1 MSDIITSASDALG
14 IEHASDAEPTRIG
27 FLLVDGFALL
37 SYASVI
43 EAFRL
48 ANLVAKCSLYTWR
61 HISLGDDLIRASNGA
76 NIVAENRVGE
86 DLDLDVL
93 LVCAAYKPQLDDE
106 TTHGWLRRMATRVKR
121 VGGVSGGPVILARAG
136 LLNGYRCT
144 IHWDHLPAFT
154 ETFPDVRVEPS
165 LFVIDRNRL
174 TCAGGIAGLDMAI
187 DLIGRDHGTALATRV
202 GEWCIRTEA
211 RTGAGAQ
218 RASPSE
224 RYGVRNGKL
233 LRVLVHMESNVEAPA
248 TRAEL
253 AGLVGVSVRQLERL
267 FAAHLHTTLK
277 AVYQSI
283 RLAHAD
289 KLLRQTAMSVTEISV
304 ACGFTSQRHFSR
316 QFKNQFGRS
325 PSRQRL

>member
-1 MSDIITSASDALG
+1 MNTSASDAL
-14 IEHASDAEPTRIG
+14 HKKLANDAGPTRIG
-27 FLLVDGFALL
+27 FLLIDGFALL

-43 EAFRL
+43 EPFRAANTL
-48 ANLVAKCSLYTWR
+48 AKRTLYSWK
-61 HISLGDDLIRASNGA
+61 HISVGGDLIRASNGVH
-76 NIVAENRVGE
+76 IVAESRVGE

-93 LVCAAYKPQLDDE
+93 LVCAGGNPSEFHDE
-106 TTHGWLRRMATRVKR
+106 STYAWLRRMVTRVQR
-121 VGGVSGGPVILARAG
+121 LGGVSGGPFILARAG

-144 IHWDHLPAFT
+144 IHWEHLPAFV
-154 ETFPDVRVEPS
+154 ETFPELHVEPS

-187 DLIGRDHGTALATRV
+187 DLIGSDHGPGLATKV
-202 GEWCIRTEA
+202 GEWYIRTEA
-211 RTGAGAQ
+211 RAGRGAQ

-224 RYGVRNGKL
+224 RYGTRNGKL
-233 LRVLVHMESNVEAPA
+233 LRVLVHMESHVEEPA

-253 AGLVGVSVRQLERL
+253 AALVGVSVRQLERL
-267 FAAHLHTTLK
+267 FAAHMHTTLK
-277 AVYQSI
+277 AVYQRI

-289 KLLRQTAMSVTEISV
+289 KLLRQTVLSVTEISV

-316 QFKNQFGRS
+316 QFKNEFGRS